1 MILTNFASWVLGG
14 SLFPGE
20 DVSIQQ
26 KQLEM
31 DPRAFWTSAFCHSA
45 TAHFVLVSEFK
56 ILHFFASL
64 SSIYNHFS

>member
-1 MILTNFASWVLGG
+1 MSLTNFASWVLGG

-31 DPRAFWTSAFCHSA
+31 DPRAFWTSVFCHSA
-45 TAHFVLVSEFK
+45 TAHLVLGF
-56 ILHFFASL
+56 
-64 SSIYNHFS
+64 